1 MDCRVDT
8 TGWDLLVPHR
18 HSHRHTRRQMVADAI
33 RKKMEA
39 NFTKVRL
46 KRCLKGM
53 PRSTAWE
60 VSWGK
65 FIDQCVARSVTEY
78 LARKKGSGKK
88 NCNCVVIRKN

>member
-1 MDCRVDT
+1 MKIEDIDPCA
-8 TGWDLLVPHR
+8 
-18 HSHRHTRRQMVADAI
+18 QMVADAI

-39 NFTKVRL
+39 NFTKVKL
-46 KRCLKGM
+46 KRCLKGI
-53 PRSTAWE
+53 PRNTAWE